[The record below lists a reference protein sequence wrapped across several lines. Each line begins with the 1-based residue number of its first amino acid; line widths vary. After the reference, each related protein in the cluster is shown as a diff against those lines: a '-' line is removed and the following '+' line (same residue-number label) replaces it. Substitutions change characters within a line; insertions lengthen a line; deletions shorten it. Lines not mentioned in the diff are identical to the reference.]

1 MRGAQRERCD
11 LAGVRRRPEV
21 FAFVS
26 APIDTPPALG
36 SLSFN
41 ALCGLDR
48 NGRST
53 YTAEGITKLCE
64 ALRGSAVTSL
74 RCVTAHRVFAF
85 VLTPIDT
92 PLLSSFPLQLARQQA
107 LWHGPIL
114 W

>member
-1 MRGAQRERCD
+1 M
-11 LAGVRRRPEV
+11 RRRLQSV
-21 FAFVS
+21 LS
-26 APIDTPPALG
+26 APIDTPPSLG
-36 SLSFN
+36 SLGGN
-41 ALCGLDR
+41 ELCGINFR
-48 NGRST
+48 GRGT
-53 YTAEGITKLCE
+53 YTTEGITKLCE